1 MQKIKEKGCREAAE
15 FAAAFGI
22 SFLALGLLRVFWKD
36 VGLKLL
42 LEYGAVSAGFAGLA
56 ALALIWKKKR
66 WAVDLSAL
74 FFGAWFMFF
83 TGERLISGTEI
94 EWYLLPYWVN
104 ILLVAGICLLVYS
117 ITGSVRTA
125 LWGTDALIVFFMIS
139 NAFLKQARGHGLDV
153 IDAYSVGTA
162 MKVAGNYHFQV
173 TRVMAAGIGINL
185 MMLCFLCRWYQ
196 KTAKECSAAMK
207 AAGMQEA
214 EPVSETPE
222 GQHDIRRW
230 GKGWICRLSCC
241 VLPLFLIWSIP
252 FSSFWS
258 SRNYVASYS
267 SDRNGMLFNL
277 LLEVPDLIFMPP
289 EGYSPETAEAL
300 LSGYDNERER
310 KEVTEYPNIIVI
322 MNESLADFSLF
333 RELETDAAV
342 LPFLSTLEDNT
353 IKGYSYASIYGG
365 NTATSEYEFL
375 TGDSN
380 ILYHTM
386 PYSTMIQGD
395 EAVMGL
401 PAQLRS
407 IGYRTI
413 AVHPYSN
420 SAYRRS
426 IVYPSLGFEE
436 MYFQEDLDG
445 LYPVRNGLYA
455 SDMSNY
461 EEILKLL
468 KEKESDER
476 FFLFDVTMQN
486 HAPYQ
491 DIEKTVRFQ
500 GTDAYD
506 EVEQYLTLAN
516 ESDQAFSEFLY
527 ELEQYGESVIVLM
540 FGDHQPSFET
550 EFDSYLF
557 GKTKEEMTSEERM
570 QRYAVPF
577 YLWANYDIEEEDGI
591 WTSMNYLSLLV
602 LEEAGIPLSAY
613 QCWLKELQEEY
624 PVISCSGII
633 DSEGNRYPQNEKE
646 SLTPEYLQLIY
657 YHMCGE
663 ADGGQELFG
672 YGETTGN

>member
-15 FAAAFGI
+15 FAAALGI
-22 SFLALGLLRVFWKD
+22 SFLALGLLRMLWRD

-42 LEYGAVSAGFAGLA
+42 LEYGAVSAGFAGVA
-56 ALALIWKKKR
+56 ALVLIWNKGGR
-66 WAVDLSAL
+66 TVDLSFL
-74 FFGAWFMFF
+74 FTGAWFLFF

-94 EWYLLPYWVN
+94 EWYLVPYWVN
-104 ILLVAGICLLVYS
+104 ILLVAGICLLIYS
-117 ITGSVRTA
+117 ICGSVRTA
-125 LWGTDALIVFFMIS
+125 LWGTDALFVFFMIS

-153 IDAYSVGTA
+153 IDVYSVDTA
-162 MKVAGNYHFQV
+162 MKVAGNYRFRI
-173 TRVMAAGIGINL
+173 TRVMMVGIGINL
-185 MMLCFLCRWYQ
+185 MMIRLLCRWHR
-196 KTAKECSAAMK
+196 KVAAERK
-207 AAGMQEA
+207 CL
-214 EPVSETPE
+214 
-222 GQHDIRRW
+222 
-230 GKGWICRLSCC
+230 GKGWICRLSCF
-241 VLPLFLIWSIP
+241 VFPLFLMWSIP

-277 LLEVPDLIFMPP
+277 LLEVPDVIFMPP
-289 EGYSPETAEAL
+289 KGYSPESAEAL
-300 LSGYDNERER
+300 LSGYEKEAAG

-322 MNESLADFSLF
+322 MNESLADFSVF
-333 RELETDAAV
+333 RELETDV
-342 LPFLSTLEDNT
+342 PILPFLSTLEENT
-353 IKGYSYASIYGG
+353 VKGYSVSSIYGG

-386 PYSTMIQGD
+386 PYSTMIQR
-395 EAVMGL
+395 EEKVMGL

-407 IGYRTI
+407 AGYRTI

-436 MYFQEDLDG
+436 MYFQEDLKG
-445 LYPVRNGLYA
+445 LCSVRNGLYA
-455 SDMSNY
+455 SDESNY
-461 EEILKLL
+461 GEILRLL
-468 KEKESDER
+468 KEKGPGER
-476 FFLFDVTMQN
+476 VFLFDVTMQN

-491 DIEKTVRFQ
+491 DIEKTVRFL
-500 GTDAYD
+500 GADGYD

-516 ESDQAFSEFLY
+516 ESDLAFSEFLQ

-570 QRYAVPF
+570 QRYVVPF
-577 YLWANYDIEEEDGI
+577 YLWANFDIEEKDGI
-591 WTSMNYLSLLV
+591 WTSMNYLSLFV
-602 LEEAGIPLSAY
+602 LEEAGIPLTAY
-613 QCWLKELQEEY
+613 QSYLKELQGEY

-633 DSEGNRYPQNEKE
+633 DSQGNRYPQNEKE
-646 SLTPEYLQLIY
+646 SLIPEYLQLIY
-657 YHMCGE
+657 YHMCEESGS
-663 ADGGQELFG
+663 GQRLFG
-672 YGETTGN
+672 LGETTGNRE

>member
-1 MQKIKEKGCREAAE
+1 MQKIKEKGYREATE
-15 FAAAFGI
+15 FAAALGI
-22 SFLALGLLRVFWKD
+22 SFLALGLLRMLWRD

-42 LEYGAVSAGFAGLA
+42 LEYGAVSAGFAGVS
-56 ALALIWKKKR
+56 ALVMIWNKSG
-66 WAVDLSAL
+66 WAVDLSVL
-74 FFGAWFMFF
+74 FTGAWFLFF

-94 EWYLLPYWVN
+94 EWYLVPYWVN

-117 ITGSVRTA
+117 ICGSVRTA
-125 LWGTDALIVFFMIS
+125 LWGTDALFVFFMVS

-153 IDAYSVGTA
+153 IDVYSVGTA
-162 MKVAGNYHFQV
+162 MKVAGNYRFQI
-173 TRVMAAGIGINL
+173 TRVMAVGIGINL
-185 MMLCFLCRWYQ
+185 MMVCLLCRWRR
-196 KTAKECSAAMK
+196 K
-207 AAGMQEA
+207 AAAGYFGAPRMEA
-214 EPVSETPE
+214 AGSGEAAAEKK
-222 GQHDIRRW
+222 RR
-230 GKGWICRLSCC
+230 GKGWICRLSCF
-241 VLPLFLIWSIP
+241 VFPLFLMWSIP
-252 FSSFWS
+252 FSTFWS

-289 EGYSPETAEAL
+289 KGYSPEAAEAL
-300 LSGYDNERER
+300 LSGYEKEAAG

-322 MNESLADFSLF
+322 MNESLADFSVF
-333 RELETDAAV
+333 RELETDV
-342 LPFLSTLEDNT
+342 PLLPFLSTLEENT
-353 IKGYSYASIYGG
+353 VKGYSVSSIYGG

-386 PYSTMIQGD
+386 PYSTMIQR
-395 EAVMGL
+395 EEKVMGL

-407 IGYRTI
+407 AGYRTI

-436 MYFQEDLDG
+436 MYFQEDLEG
-445 LYPVRNGLYA
+445 LCPVRNGLYA
-455 SDMSNY
+455 SDTSNY
-461 EEILKLL
+461 QEILRLL
-468 KEKESDER
+468 REKQSQER
-476 FFLFDVTMQN
+476 FFVFDVTMQN

-491 DIEKTVRFQ
+491 DIEKTVRFP
-500 GTDAYD
+500 GTDVYD

-516 ESDQAFSEFLY
+516 ESDLAFSEFLQ

-570 QRYAVPF
+570 QRYVVPF
-577 YLWANYDIEEEDGI
+577 YLWANFDIEEKDGI
-591 WTSMNYLSLLV
+591 WTSMNYLSLFV
-602 LEEAGIPLSAY
+602 LEEAGIPLTAY
-613 QCWLKELQEEY
+613 QSYLKELQGEY

-633 DSEGNRYPQNEKE
+633 DSQGNRYPQNEKE
-646 SLTPEYLQLIY
+646 SLIPEYLQLIY
-657 YHMCGE
+657 YHMCEESGS
-663 ADGGQELFG
+663 GQRLFG
-672 YGETTGN
+672 LGETAGNRE

>member
-1 MQKIKEKGCREAAE
+1 
-15 FAAAFGI
+15 
-22 SFLALGLLRVFWKD
+22 
-36 VGLKLL
+36 
-42 LEYGAVSAGFAGLA
+42 
-56 ALALIWKKKR
+56 
-66 WAVDLSAL
+66 
-74 FFGAWFMFF
+74 
-83 TGERLISGTEI
+83 
-94 EWYLLPYWVN
+94 
-104 ILLVAGICLLVYS
+104 
-117 ITGSVRTA
+117 
-125 LWGTDALIVFFMIS
+125 
-139 NAFLKQARGHGLDV
+139 
-153 IDAYSVGTA
+153 
-162 MKVAGNYHFQV
+162 
-173 TRVMAAGIGINL
+173 
-185 MMLCFLCRWYQ
+185 
-196 KTAKECSAAMK
+196 
-207 AAGMQEA
+207 
-214 EPVSETPE
+214 
-222 GQHDIRRW
+222 
-230 GKGWICRLSCC
+230 
-241 VLPLFLIWSIP
+241 
-252 FSSFWS
+252 
-258 SRNYVASYS
+258 
-267 SDRNGMLFNL
+267 
-277 LLEVPDLIFMPP
+277 
-289 EGYSPETAEAL
+289 
-300 LSGYDNERER
+300 
-310 KEVTEYPNIIVI
+310 
-322 MNESLADFSLF
+322 
-333 RELETDAAV
+333 
-342 LPFLSTLEDNT
+342 
-353 IKGYSYASIYGG
+353 
-365 NTATSEYEFL
+365 
-375 TGDSN
+375 
-380 ILYHTM
+380 
-386 PYSTMIQGD
+386 
-395 EAVMGL
+395 
-401 PAQLRS
+401 
-407 IGYRTI
+407 
-413 AVHPYSN
+413 
-420 SAYRRS
+420 
-426 IVYPSLGFEE
+426 